1 MIPHLAHGPYLAHG
15 IAKIAKYSKHHYHLN
30 MDPYKAALE
39 SLKSL
44 KLGETPNYTQTAKKY
59 SVDCTGLSRC
69 YRGLQGTC
77 AEKYENNRLLNTI
90 QEQQLVQYI

>member
-1 MIPHLAHGPYLAHG
+1 MILHLAHG

-30 MDPYKAALE
+30 MDLYKAALE

-69 YRGLQGTC
+69 HRGLRGTC
-77 AEKYENNRLLNTI
+77 AEKYENDRLLNTI